1 MSSTATS
8 GHKPAQGLHV
18 DLSRMQ
24 ARPRSGVVI
33 RNIRVRG

>member
-18 DLSRMQ
+18 DLSRMP
-24 ARPRSGVVI
+24 ARPRSVI